1 MKKQILFVL
10 AFLLAVNVAAFAQQG
25 GGNGGQRR
33 TVEERVKATLER
45 LTTELQLNKDQ
56 VARLDTVFTNSFKD
70 MQKKREEAQAGGGRM
85 DREAFQK
92 MSAERDEKV
101 KGILTEEQFKKYKE
115 QMEAMRQRGGN
126 RGGGG
131 GSN

>member
-25 GGNGGQRR
+25 GGNGQGRS
-33 TVEERVKATLER
+33 VEERVKQTLER
-45 LTTELQLNKDQ
+45 LTTELQLNKEQ
-56 VARLDTVFTNSFKD
+56 VTKLDTVFTHSYKE

-92 MSAERDEKV
+92 LNEERDVKV
-101 KGILTEEQFKKYKE
+101 KAILTDDQFKKYKE
-115 QMEAMRQRGGN
+115 QMEAMRQRRAN
-126 RGGGG
+126 GGG